1 MKTSR
6 HQEQVLAHAAS
17 RLAAT
22 GTRRPTEVLPLYKKF
37 LKVEEH
43 RLRLKHQAGGG
54 GREICAR
61 RAELVDILLQY
72 VFGAAATSARGIGVA
87 KIPLALVALG
97 GYGRGELN
105 PFSDIDVMLLHHQEK
120 KGISPHLEEMV
131 QQVLYLLWDSG
142 FKVGHSTRS
151 IKEAVAQANQDMRTK
166 TAMLESRFL
175 AGDAELVREFRRQF
189 RSKCVNGYER
199 EYVELRMQDQV
210 ARHKKF
216 GDSVYLQ
223 EPNLKSGCG
232 GLRDYQ
238 NLLWMTYFKEGS
250 LSTNKLVGKDWL
262 SESDQRRIEK
272 AYDFLLRLRTAL
284 HYATGRAT
292 DILHISLQE
301 QIAKRLDYSS
311 GNPEDFRGSEELM
324 RDYYEHTRNIF
335 RVTERITE
343 QFVSGYVTNKTRS
356 LFSFLPLMRT
366 HKTAVG
372 DFFFVRNKQLHP
384 ARRDLFRRD
393 PEQMMRAFEIAQ
405 ERGLDLSPELEDLLS
420 RSLGQVTRT
429 YQYARGPRAI
439 FKDILSKKGRVGRI
453 LRMMHRVDFLGRY
466 IPEFGQLTCLVQHEF
481 LHRYTA
487 DEHTLVCIHKLDAL
501 TQTNDPK
508 LVPYRKIFE
517 KLEDPFVLYLALLL
531 HDSGKAVGARP
542 HSEASALF
550 AQRVAARLQLS
561 SEQRKSLILL
571 VDHHL
576 TLSQTAQQRNLDDPA
591 TVTDFAHIVKHQK
604 NLNALMLLTLADGQG
619 TSAEEWSDWKESL
632 VWALFH
638 ETSRCLADQRSYY
651 ERTKVQRASLQ
662 ASVTAKLPSDFAGEI
677 EAHFEFMPDNYFRA
691 SDVPEIIEHL
701 KLFRSFLEN
710 VSSEGDSPLAP
721 AIQWKAV
728 PEQGHTVVI
737 FYTWERERLLA
748 KVAGSFSVVP
758 LNILSAD
765 IYPRGDNVLLCVFR
779 VCDTK
784 ARPVTHQR
792 DFTLVEQTLRR
803 ALEDESFDFLPLI
816 EKAKHQS
823 HRLTTGIEFPTRI
836 AIDNK
841 THPVYA
847 LIEIQAPDRIG
858 LLYDVLTCL
867 DRENLLVP
875 LSRINTQAGAAID
888 TLYVVDRSTRAKI
901 TDSHRIRTIQQR
913 LQNAILGGGA
923 SKSK

>member
-1 MKTSR
+1 MRTSR
-6 HQEQVLAHAAS
+6 HLEQVLAHAAS

-22 GTRRPTEVLPLYKKF
+22 GARRPTEVLPLYKKF
-37 LKVEEH
+37 LKVEEY

-61 RAELVDILLQY
+61 RAELVDVLLQY
-72 VFGAAATSARGIGVA
+72 VFGAAATSARGNGAAEV
-87 KIPLALVALG
+87 PLALIALG

-105 PFSDIDVMLLHHQEK
+105 PFSDIDVMLLHHQGK

-175 AGDAELVREFRRQF
+175 AGDAELAREFRRQF
-189 RSKCVNGYER
+189 RSKCGNGYER

-250 LSTNKLVGKDWL
+250 LSTNQLVGKDWL

-311 GNPEDFRGSEELM
+311 GNGQLRSEALM

-343 QFVSGYVTNKTRS
+343 QFVSGYVTSKTRS
-356 LFSFLPLMRT
+356 LFSFLPLMRAD
-366 HKTAVG
+366 KTPVG

-384 ARRDLFRRD
+384 ARRDLFRKD

-420 RSLGQVTRT
+420 RSLGEVTRT
-429 YQYARGPRAI
+429 FQYARGPRAV
-439 FKDILSKKGRVGRI
+439 FKAILSQKGRVGRI
-453 LRMMHRVDFLGRY
+453 LRMMHRVNFLGRY

-487 DEHTLVCIHKLDAL
+487 DEHTLVCIDKLDAL
-501 TQTNDPK
+501 AQTNDPK
-508 LVPYRKIFE
+508 LIAYRKIFE
-517 KLEDPFVLYLALLL
+517 QLEDPFVLYLALLL

-576 TLSQTAQQRNLDDPA
+576 TLSMIAQQRNLDDPA

-604 NLNALMLLTLADGQG
+604 NLNSLMLLTLADGQG
-619 TSAEEWSDWKESL
+619 TSAEGWSDWKESL

-638 ETSRCLADQRSYY
+638 ETSRCLADQKSYY
-651 ERTKVQRASLQ
+651 EQTKVERESLQ
-662 ASVTAKLPSDFAGEI
+662 TSVTAKLPADFAGEI

-691 SDVPEIIEHL
+691 SDLPEIIEHL

-710 VSSEGDSPLAP
+710 VGGDFPLAP
-721 AIQWKAV
+721 AIQWKAI
-728 PEQGHTVVI
+728 PEQGHSVVI
-737 FYTWERERLLA
+737 FCTWERERLLA

-765 IYPRGDNVLLCVFR
+765 IFPRGDNVVLGVFR

-816 EKAKHQS
+816 EKAKRQS

-867 DRENLLVP
+867 DREDLLVP

-888 TLYVVDRSTRAKI
+888 TLYVVDRSTRGKI
-901 TDSHRIRTIQQR
+901 TDPHRIGAIQQR
-913 LQNAILGGGA
+913 LQNAILSGGV

>member
-1 MKTSR
+1 MTTSR
-6 HQEQVLAHAAS
+6 HLEQVLTHAAK
-17 RLAAT
+17 RFAAT
-22 GTRRPTEVLPLYKKF
+22 GSRRPTEVLPLYKKF

-61 RAELVDILLQY
+61 RSELVDVLLQY
-72 VFGAAATSARGIGVA
+72 VFGAAAASSAPGNGAA
-87 KIPLALVALG
+87 KIPLALIALG

-105 PFSDIDVMLLHHQEK
+105 PFSDIDVMLLHQGTK
-120 KGISPHLEEMV
+120 KISPHLEETV
-131 QQVLYLLWDSG
+131 EQVLYLLWDSG

-151 IKEAVAQANQDMRTK
+151 IKEAIAEANRDMRTK

-175 AGDAELVREFRRQF
+175 AGDAELTQEFRRQF
-189 RSKCVNGYER
+189 RSKCVRGYER
-199 EYVELRMQDQV
+199 EYVEMRMQDQA
-210 ARHKKF
+210 ARHRKF

-223 EPNLKSGCG
+223 EPNLKNGCG

-250 LSTNKLVGKDWL
+250 LSTNQLVGKDWL

-284 HYATGRAT
+284 HYATERAT
-292 DILHISLQE
+292 DILHINFQE
-301 QIAKRLDYSS
+301 QIASRLDYSS
-311 GNPEDFRGSEELM
+311 GDGELRSEALM

-343 QFVSGYVTNKTRS
+343 QFVSGHVTSKTRS
-356 LFSFLPLMRT
+356 LFSFLPLLRADKMP
-366 HKTAVG
+366 VG

-393 PEQMMRAFEIAQ
+393 PEQMMRAFQIAQ
-405 ERGLDLSPELEDLLS
+405 ERNLDLSPEMEDLLS
-420 RSLGQVTRT
+420 RSLGLVTRT

-439 FKDILSKKGRVGRI
+439 FKAILSQKGTVGRI

-487 DEHTLVCIHKLDAL
+487 DEHTLVCIDKLDAL
-501 TQTNDPK
+501 AQTDDAK
-508 LVPYRKIFE
+508 LVAYRKIFE
-517 KLEDPFVLYLALLL
+517 QLEDPFVLYLALLL

-576 TLSQTAQQRNLDDPA
+576 TLSQIAQQRNLDDPA
-591 TVTDFAHIVKHQK
+591 TVTDFAHVVKHQK

-619 TSAEEWSDWKESL
+619 TSAEGWSDWKESL

-638 ETSRCLADQRSYY
+638 ETSRCLADQKSYY
-651 ERTKVQRASLQ
+651 EQTRVERESLQ
-662 ASVTAKLPSDFAGEI
+662 ASVTAKLPADYAGEI

-691 SDVPEIIEHL
+691 SDVPKIVEHL
-701 KLFRSFLEN
+701 ELFRSFLQN
-710 VSSEGDSPLAP
+710 VSSHGEFPLAS
-721 AIQWKAV
+721 ALKWKTL
-728 PEQGHTVVI
+728 PDQGHSVVT
-737 FYTWERERLLA
+737 FCTWERERLLA

-765 IYPRGDNVLLCVFR
+765 IFPRGDNVVLGVFR

-784 ARPVTHQR
+784 ARPVTDQR
-792 DFTLVEQTLRR
+792 DFELVEQTLRR

-816 EKAKHQS
+816 EKAKRQS
-823 HRLTTGIEFPTRI
+823 RRLTSGMEFPTRI
-836 AIDNK
+836 TIDNK

-847 LIEIQAPDRIG
+847 LIEIQAPDRLG

-867 DRENLLVP
+867 DREEVLVP
-875 LSRINTQAGAAID
+875 LSRVNTQAGAAID
-888 TLYVVDRSTRAKI
+888 TLYVVDRSTRGKI
-901 TDSHRIRTIQQR
+901 TDPHRISAIQHR
-913 LQNAILGGGA
+913 LQNAISSGGA
-923 SKSK
+923 EKAK